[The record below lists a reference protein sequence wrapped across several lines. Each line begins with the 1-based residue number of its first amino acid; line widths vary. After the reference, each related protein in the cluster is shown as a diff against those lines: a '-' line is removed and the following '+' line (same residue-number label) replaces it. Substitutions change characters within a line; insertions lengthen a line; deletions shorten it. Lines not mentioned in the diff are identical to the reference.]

1 MRDIN
6 NIDPPPQK
14 KGPFYQP
21 HTNQSKGANKPN
33 QAS

>member
-6 NIDPPPQK
+6 NIDPPQK
-14 KGPFYQP
+14 KEPFYQP